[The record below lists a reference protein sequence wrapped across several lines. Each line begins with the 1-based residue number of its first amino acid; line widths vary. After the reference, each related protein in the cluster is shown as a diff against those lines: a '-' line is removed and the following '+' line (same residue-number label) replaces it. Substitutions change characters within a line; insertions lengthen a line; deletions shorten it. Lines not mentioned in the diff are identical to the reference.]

1 MLHVYGF
8 QTPVQEPTKLLLFID
23 ISIN

>member
-8 QTPVQEPTKLLLFID
+8 KTPVQEPTKLLLFTVIC
-23 ISIN
+23 IN